1 MSFWVYILRCAD
13 NSYYT
18 GHTDNLEKRIGE
30 HETGAIPSCY
40 TFSRRPLELVFS
52 QDCAT
57 REEALAAER
66 QVKGWSRKKKEAMM
80 RADWEEVARLAK
92 PRTRV
97 ATAPPEVVP
106 EHVVT
111 RSSPRDF
118 PESQTDRLNDDWN
131 QSGHPQGTSAPNPSK
146 PKATPTVQPEP
157 VEGRN
162 VAEGRPSEHHGNQ
175 CTAIQAVR
183 AVPVHPSTCSGRTE
197 GGVEK

>member
-18 GHTDNLEKRIGE
+18 GHTDYLEKRIGE
-30 HETGAIPSCY
+30 HESGTIPSCY

-66 QVKGWSRKKKEAMM
+66 QIKGWSRKKKEAMM
-80 RADWEEVARLAK
+80 RGDWAEVSRLAK

-106 EHVVT
+106 EHDVT
-111 RSSPRDF
+111 GPAPSVCPKSK
-118 PESQTDRLNDDWN
+118 TDRPIEDWN
-131 QSGHPQGTSAPNPSK
+131 QSGRPQGTSAPNPTK
-146 PKATPTVQPEP
+146 PESTPPVRPEP

-162 VAEGRPSEHHGNQ
+162 VAEGRPLEHHGDQ
-175 CTAIQAVR
+175 CTATQAVR
-183 AVPVHPSTCSGRTE
+183 AVPVHPSTSSGRTE

>member
-1 MSFWVYILRCAD
+1 MSFWVYMLRCAD

-66 QVKGWSRKKKEAMM
+66 QIKGWSRKKKEAMM
-80 RADWEEVARLAK
+80 RADWAEVSRLAK
-92 PRTRV
+92 PRTR
-97 ATAPPEVVP
+97 ATTAPPEVVP

-111 RSSPRDF
+111 GPAPSVC
-118 PESQTDRLNDDWN
+118 PESETDRPIEDWN
-131 QSGHPQGTSAPNPSK
+131 QSVRPQRASAPIPAK
-146 PKATPTVQPEP
+146 PESTPTVRPEP

-162 VAEGRPSEHHGNQ
+162 VAKGRPSEHHGDH
-175 CTAIQAVR
+175 CTATQIVR
-183 AVPVHPSTCSGRTE
+183 AVPVHPSTSSGRTE
-197 GGVEK
+197 GGVTG